1 VLKCM
6 IVVSELSGNKSRIQ
20 SQVNN
25 TNYFTANKNKY
36 FLLSATCSAVLL
48 GLAGISDVSA
58 ATLNVPVY
66 TPEAN
71 SELQGLRVMILS
83 QIMVPWATMRL
94 PAGNRVIPYKHS
106 GRFWQRGSLP
116 AVQNM

>member
-1 VLKCM
+1 MNRIFNVIWSSVLKCM

-25 TNYFTANKNKY
+25 ANYFTANKNKY
-36 FLLSATCSAVLL
+36 FLLSVTCSAVLL

-71 SELQGLRVMILS
+71 SELQG
-83 QIMVPWATMRL
+83 
-94 PAGNRVIPYKHS
+94 
-106 GRFWQRGSLP
+106 
-116 AVQNM
+116 